1 METEMEKYEKP
12 EMEVIIFD
20 EEEKE
25 ILMDGDY
32 TSGHTFPKSL
42 FPSTEQHF

>member
-1 METEMEKYEKP
+1 METKIEKYEKP

-20 EEEKE
+20 EEDKQ
-25 ILMDGDY
+25 ILMGGDFLSSENFKK
-32 TSGHTFPKSL
+32 TL